1 MMVTLRR
8 TFLLLRVSG
17 IGEKKEGFSVERT
30 GDKRATTENVQRS

>member
-1 MMVTLRR
+1 MKKNTEYV
-8 TFLLLRVSG
+8 FSGRVIT